1 VERWLRVFT
10 FGDTDEGFL
19 GLPLMELT
27 APVAYLSAHTRFIRL
42 VTSLRMA
49 QLLPDTMA
57 PGTSSLRPL
66 KDLRDCHQLLRDTG
80 LAETGEAADI
90 AVDHQGPKP
99 AVSLVALGDLPSTWA
114 ASQDD
119 FPTPRQLCRHLSRYS
134 GPAASLRNLPAGDQL
149 PPMVAAQA
157 RGRAAGQIS
166 YATGLSAGTTWGR
179 DQHGASLDQ
188 TRMLHS
194 GRWPP
199 CSTSGCPR
207 RRASDVTSSA
217 PSSANGRA

>member
-1 VERWLRVFT
+1 MGPGWSGLVPCTSQSCESNKRVYT
-10 FGDTDEGFL
+10 G
-19 GLPLMELT
+19 
-27 APVAYLSAHTRFIRL
+27 
-42 VTSLRMA
+42 
-49 QLLPDTMA
+49 
-57 PGTSSLRPL
+57 L

-207 RRASDVTSSA
+207 RRASDVTSSG
-217 PSSANGRA
+217 PSSANGQA